1 MNKFQIN
8 IILEVLG
15 RPKEHVKGALNELV
29 TKLNSE
35 KEIKIIEKNLH
46 DPLPVESTND
56 LFTTFAELTLEL
68 ESLNTLFGLI
78 FAYMPANIEVISP
91 QKINL
96 SNIELN
102 DLGNRLVQRLHDY
115 DAITKKALYENEI
128 LKEKLKENKNK

>member
-1 MNKFQIN
+1 MSKFQVN

-29 TKLNSE
+29 TRLDSE
-35 KEIKIIEKNLH
+35 KEVKIIEKNLH
-46 DPLPVESTND
+46 DPLPVESAKD

-115 DAITKKALYENEI
+115 DAITKKALYENE
-128 LKEKLKENKNK
+128 LLMEKLKGNKEK